1 MMDKG
6 SWAVLSLKIVLV
18 AGAVIISLLSIFNK
32 IPEWLIVF
40 PAAPFVFLAIKRIM
54 REY

>member
-6 SWAVLSLKIVLV
+6 SWTVLWLKFVLV
-18 AGAVIISLLSIFNK
+18 AGSAVTVLLSILNK

-40 PAAPFVFLAIKRIM
+40 PAAPFVFFALRRIFKGS
-54 REY
+54 